1 VLARDMEILTLRFRD
16 YPKQPT
22 FVRHISTIALV
33 NPGPADPQATI

>member
-1 VLARDMEILTLRFRD
+1 LTLKFRD

-33 NPGPADPQATI
+33 NPGPAEPQAAV